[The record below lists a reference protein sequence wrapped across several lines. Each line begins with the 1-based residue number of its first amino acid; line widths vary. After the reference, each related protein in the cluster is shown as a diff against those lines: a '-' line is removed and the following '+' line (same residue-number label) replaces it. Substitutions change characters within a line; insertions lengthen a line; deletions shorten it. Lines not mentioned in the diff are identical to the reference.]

1 MLNTMTTVYDV
12 PPDRLIEAAKQELK
26 KIKDIAPPEWSQ
38 FVKTGA
44 HRERPPVDPD
54 WWWTRCAAILR
65 TTYVRGPIGVTR
77 LRTKYGGRRNCG
89 SKPEKFR
96 RGSGKV
102 IRVCL
107 QQLETAGLIKKQ
119 STQGRVVTAKGRS
132 LLDKLSAKLAR

>member
-12 PPDRLIEAAKQELK
+12 PPDRLIAAAKQELK
-26 KIKDIAPPEWSQ
+26 KIKDIVPPDWSR

-44 HRERPPVDPD
+44 HKERPPVDPD

-96 RGSGKV
+96 RGSGKI
-102 IRVCL
+102 IRVIL
-107 QQLETAGLIKKQ
+107 QQADKAGFTQVVKEKGVKCGRMLTQKGKAFLEELK
-119 STQGRVVTAKGRS
+119 
-132 LLDKLSAKLAR
+132 